1 MKKLFEGF
9 RKFLTESEEDAT
21 LGKLLQLNPE
31 HAASFI
37 DSLKDVYPDIERRYV
52 EALGVKRERLR
63 KEGRK
68 QDIIIARLS
77 DENKKINSEWDRL
90 SNEEGFAAGRKL
102 VAWSTSL
109 HPPLRR
115 CVAFLQGIRT
125 ERAMLRKRLLVSSQ
139 CIPHRAGSKAHQRE
153 TPAPTW

>member
-9 RKFLTESEEDAT
+9 RKFLTESEEDRT
-21 LGKLLQLNPE
+21 LGKLLQLDPE

-52 EALGVKRERLR
+52 GALGVKRERLR

-77 DENKKINSEWDRL
+77 DENKKINSEWDRIYEKDGWVAARDFFRDNLDRLNSNQRKMREASYEKARFFDDAREL
-90 SNEEGFAAGRKL
+90 SKIMAKFNPEIVVPFA
-102 VAWSTSL
+102 
-109 HPPLRR
+109 
-115 CVAFLQGIRT
+115 GI
-125 ERAMLRKRLLVSSQ
+125 KD
-139 CIPHRAGSKAHQRE
+139 
-153 TPAPTW
+153 